1 MEILKQRNSVYGNS
15 FPEIAKC
22 WQEYLE
28 MEIYP
33 QNVAALMAI
42 LKAVRMEA
50 LEIKGLQNSPEYID
64 SKKDYDN
71 YKWIADHYDK
81 YCKQFGD
88 GKGKV
93 AFEIEKK
100 GYTFKATLIEPKN
113 DALIEIFKG
122 NNLKKEF
129 LFPAYKIWNI
139 TAHID
144 DIIDG
149 LEEESDYGLHI
160 AGSDGLGGNCYTKQ
174 NKGGLTMSHQV
185 KTIDCIHEKA
195 CDKIADWDGY
205 DETIPCSGCARY
217 VPVEQKEA

>member
-1 MEILKQRNSVYGNS
+1 MSTANS
-15 FPEIAKC
+15 
-22 WQEYLE
+22 LE
-28 MEIYP
+28 
-33 QNVAALMAI
+33 
-42 LKAVRMEA
+42 R
-50 LEIKGLQNSPEYID
+50 GID
-64 SKKDYDN
+64 M
-71 YKWIADHYDK
+71 
-81 YCKQFGD
+81 
-88 GKGKV
+88 KV

-113 DALIEIFKG
+113 DALVEIFKG
-122 NNLKKEF
+122 NNLIKEF

-139 TAHID
+139 AAHLD

-185 KTIDCIHEKA
+185 IKTIDCIHEKA
-195 CDKIADWDGY
+195 CDKIADWDLD

-217 VPVEQKEA
+217 VPAYKCNCDHHRNDYAACYTDKKHDHRSIH

>member
-1 MEILKQRNSVYGNS
+1 ME
-15 FPEIAKC
+15 
-22 WQEYLE
+22 
-28 MEIYP
+28 
-33 QNVAALMAI
+33 
-42 LKAVRMEA
+42 
-50 LEIKGLQNSPEYID
+50 
-64 SKKDYDN
+64 
-71 YKWIADHYDK
+71 
-81 YCKQFGD
+81 
-88 GKGKV
+88 KGKV

-100 GYTFKATLIEPKN
+100 GYTFKATYLMFPKN

-122 NNLKKEF
+122 NNLIKEF

-139 TAHID
+139 AAHIY

-149 LEEESDYGLHI
+149 LEEESDYGLRI

-195 CDKIADWDGY
+195 CDKIADWDGD

-217 VPVEQKEA
+217 IEGKMYYEKAPQNLPEADAYSLLADVRAWLKQNAKDPDTFYVDEQVVSVDRLDDFLFKYISEHFS